1 MKEWI
6 EDFWYDNR
14 DWMVPV
20 ALGVVTIL
28 VASRS
33 FKAALARAEAKQAAK
48 SAAQGL
54 PNGMTAYEDKARG
67 VVCYEINGRE
77 GIYCVVVPK

>member
-14 DWMVPV
+14 GWMVPV
-20 ALGVVTIL
+20 ALGAVALIA
-28 VASRS
+28 ASRQ
-33 FKAALARAEAKQAAK
+33 FKAALARAEAEQAAK

-54 PNGMTAYEDKARG
+54 PYGMTAYEDKARG

>member
-14 DWMVPV
+14 GWMVPV
-20 ALGVVTIL
+20 AIGIAALSFAI
-28 VASRS
+28 RS
-33 FKAALARAEAKQAAK
+33 FNKAVARAEAKQAAK

-54 PNGMTAYEDKARG
+54 PYGMTAYEDKARG

>member
-14 DWMVPV
+14 GWMVPV
-20 ALGVVTIL
+20 ALGVVAIL
-28 VASRS
+28 VASRQ
-33 FKAALARAEAKQAAK
+33 FKAALAHAEAKVAAK

-54 PNGMTAYEDKARG
+54 PYGMTAYEDKTRG